1 MSTRICPVCGADYLD
16 WADTCTVCGVAL
28 VAPSEAPDP
37 LRLPEDQQV
46 VYELGEWPLG
56 LQATAAQALAESGIP
71 HGWNA
76 TDLVVHLDHEAT
88 VDAMLEE
95 IEAEAGLAP
104 AGVSLVAADPAD
116 PAEDAAATDTEEAE
130 LEPGQAEAL
139 EYELDEWSAQDRVEL
154 SRQLAEGGIPYR
166 WEEDDLLVVA
176 ARDEELV
183 EAILDAIEYPDAL
196 SPEEGDDDEAP
207 SELMGELFVAADRL
221 KANPRDPE
229 GLRGL
234 SEFIG
239 VAQADEPPYGVE
251 PALWRS
257 AVEGA
262 NDLADRITAGDDDH
276 VEAGDLDEDGY
287 PVPPGQDLTRRARD
301 LRELL
306 RPFV

>member
-71 HGWNA
+71 HGWSA

-88 VDAMLEE
+88 VDAMLEA
-95 IEAEAGLAP
+95 IEGEAGHE
-104 AGVSLVAADPAD
+104 
-116 PAEDAAATDTEEAE
+116 PAEVEAAGQGADSSSGPDDAG
-130 LEPGQAEAL
+130 PAEAL
-139 EYELDEWSAQDRVEL
+139 EYELDEWSPEDRAEL

-176 ARDEELV
+176 ASDEELV

-196 SPEEGDDDEAP
+196 DAEEGEDDEAP
-207 SELMGELFVAADRL
+207 SELMGDLFVAADRL
-221 KANPRDPE
+221 KANPHDPD

-234 SEFIG
+234 SEFVG
-239 VAQADEPPYGVE
+239 VAQADQPPYGVE

-262 NDLADRITAGDDDH
+262 NDLADRITGGDDDI
-276 VEAGDLDEDGY
+276 VEPGDLDEDGY
-287 PVPPGQDLTRRARD
+287 PMPPERDLTRRARD

>member
-16 WADTCTVCGVAL
+16 WAGTCTVCGVAL

-46 VYELGEWPLG
+46 VYEMGEWPLG

-71 HGWNA
+71 HGWNG
-76 TDLVVHLDHEAT
+76 TDLVVHLDHETT
-88 VDAMLEE
+88 VDAMLEA
-95 IEAEAGLAP
+95 IEDGAGLAP
-104 AGVSLVAADPAD
+104 ADVELVAAVEKGADDSPA
-116 PAEDAAATDTEEAE
+116 TE
-130 LEPGQAEAL
+130 LEPGPVEAL
-139 EYELDEWSAQDRVEL
+139 EYELDEWSAEDREEL
-154 SRQLAEGGIPYR
+154 SRRLAEGGIPYR
-166 WEEDDLLVVA
+166 WEEEDLLVVA
-176 ARDEELV
+176 ASDEELV

-196 SPEEGDDDEAP
+196 EQEEGEDDEAA

-234 SEFIG
+234 SEFVG

-262 NDLADRITAGDDDH
+262 NDLADRITGGDDDR

-287 PVPPGQDLTRRARD
+287 PIPPERDLTRRARD